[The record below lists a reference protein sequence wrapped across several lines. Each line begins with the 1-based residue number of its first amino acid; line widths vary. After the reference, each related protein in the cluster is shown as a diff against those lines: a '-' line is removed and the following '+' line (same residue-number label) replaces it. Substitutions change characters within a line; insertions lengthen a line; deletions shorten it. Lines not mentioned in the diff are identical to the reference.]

1 MARVVNTLNYHDEK
15 TFKSMR
21 ALLLSYFTQPVHVL
35 PQSQPQ
41 FYKFNIGETVR
52 MDVLPN
58 ERKSLAFKYS
68 LNPGN
73 ILNVIKNNFFY
84 SWSK

>member
-1 MARVVNTLNYHDEK
+1 
-15 TFKSMR
+15 MR

-73 ILNVIKNNFFY
+73 ILNPFTPKKKSCSDFYQNFTTY
-84 SWSK
+84 